1 MTIELPRPVDKKLR
15 AGVAGLEMEISDSVM
30 EELLAALA
38 ERLEGDSD
46 DATAGLLLMAMDT
59 VARHVDALRVRSD
72 LRAFTLIEELWKAYE
87 DILTRDKADD
97 QRLSIASAEMK
108 KVLDWQQ
115 QCYLDMVNELSM
127 KKSAHAGQ
135 SSSLLKLVQEQI
147 GETATLVEQETA
159 ALKELAGKVS
169 SAVSSETQDFDQ
181 RISTAVAQQVDSLQ
195 TLMNEELSKLR
206 QELQPASG
214 RD

>member
-1 MTIELPRPVDKKLR
+1 MAIELSRPVDKKLR

-30 EELLAALA
+30 QELLAALA
-38 ERLEGDSD
+38 ERLQDDSD
-46 DATAGLLLMAMDT
+46 DSAASLLLMAMDS

-87 DILTRDKADD
+87 DILTSDKDEKD
-97 QRLSIASAEMK
+97 RLSIAASEMK

-115 QCYLDMVNELSM
+115 QCYLDVVNRLSL
-127 KKSAHAGQ
+127 KKAADADR

-147 GETATLVEQETA
+147 GETGTLVEQEVA
-159 ALKELAGKVS
+159 ALKELAGTVS
-169 SAVSSETQDFDQ
+169 LTASTETQDFDQ
-181 RISTAVAQQVDSLQ
+181 RISTAIAEQVDSLQ
-195 TLMNEELSKLR
+195 ELMNQELSKLR